1 MMTLLSIEEPETKS
15 DSAIWHKQHP
25 VWGLG
30 FRPFYLLAACFSALS
45 LPLWIAQ
52 YLGWFSAWPQ
62 VTAAWHMHEMIFGVV
77 IAVIIGFLFTAGRNW
92 TGLPTPTNLHL
103 AGLACWWLIGRVAML
118 AAPPSLAALVDLSFL
133 PLAAWPIYRV
143 LKQSGNKR
151 NMFLIMLLAL
161 LTVANAI
168 FHAAVLNLITLNP
181 ALPIHAAI
189 LIVVIIESVI
199 GARVIP
205 MFTQNGVPG
214 VIPVTYPWLN
224 RSAITA
230 IVIASL
236 ASISPLPSALI
247 ASLCGGAGCMVLAR
261 FALWQPHRTL
271 GTPLVWILHLSY
283 AWIPLGFFMLALSA
297 IGLIPSSAAWHALTV
312 GSMAGLILGM
322 MTRTTLGHT
331 GRLLKTGHAELA
343 MYLLIQTG
351 AVARVAASL
360 SAPALYQASLI
371 VAMLCWS
378 GAFLLFVIA
387 YGPYLLRARVDGR
400 EG

>member
-1 MMTLLSIEEPETKS
+1 
-15 DSAIWHKQHP
+15 
-25 VWGLG
+25 
-30 FRPFYLLAACFSALS
+30 
-45 LPLWIAQ
+45 
-52 YLGWFSAWPQ
+52 
-62 VTAAWHMHEMIFGVV
+62 
-77 IAVIIGFLFTAGRNW
+77 
-92 TGLPTPTNLHL
+92 
-103 AGLACWWLIGRVAML
+103 
-118 AAPPSLAALVDLSFL
+118 
-133 PLAAWPIYRV
+133 
-143 LKQSGNKR
+143 
-151 NMFLIMLLAL
+151 
-161 LTVANAI
+161 
-168 FHAAVLNLITLNP
+168 
-181 ALPIHAAI
+181 
-189 LIVVIIESVI
+189 
-199 GARVIP
+199 
-205 MFTQNGVPG
+205 
-214 VIPVTYPWLN
+214 
-224 RSAITA
+224 
-230 IVIASL
+230 
-236 ASISPLPSALI
+236 
-247 ASLCGGAGCMVLAR
+247 MVLAR

>member
-1 MMTLLSIEEPETKS
+1 M
-15 DSAIWHKQHP
+15 
-25 VWGLG
+25 
-30 FRPFYLLAACFSALS
+30 
-45 LPLWIAQ
+45 
-52 YLGWFSAWPQ
+52 
-62 VTAAWHMHEMIFGVV
+62 
-77 IAVIIGFLFTAGRNW
+77 
-92 TGLPTPTNLHL
+92 
-103 AGLACWWLIGRVAML
+103 
-118 AAPPSLAALVDLSFL
+118 
-133 PLAAWPIYRV
+133 AAWPIYRV

-151 NMFLIMLLAL
+151 NMFLIMRLAL

-189 LIVVIIESVI
+189 LIVVVIESVI

-214 VIPVTYPWLN
+214 VIPVAYPWLN

-247 ASLCGGAGCMVLAR
+247 ASLSGGAGCIVLAR

-351 AVARVAASL
+351 AVARVTASIG
-360 SAPALYQASLI
+360 APALYQASLI

-378 GAFLLFVIA
+378 SAFLLFVIA